1 MRHLVDIMEISMIYS
16 NWVMHRLV
24 QGKIESRNHGDSSY
38 RVRFLQVFAQ
48 TKSRNLRNMQANR
61 EQKMMAILGLN

>member
-38 RVRFLQVFAQ
+38 RVRFLQVFRSNQ
-48 TKSRNLRNMQANR
+48 V
-61 EQKMMAILGLN
+61 